1 MLLLPKRK
9 PVLIMSIDRIAL
21 EQLDGEQREIAEL
34 IGIESYKKL
43 VRYFGGGQIYVCKA
57 DTLMK
62 ISRNAE
68 ICGRFNGYNY
78 RELALEY
85 NLSTKTIREITA
97 EKLKIIKNMPL
108 EGQLE
113 LE

>member
-9 PVLIMSIDRIAL
+9 PVIMSIDRITL

-43 VRYFGGGQIYVCKA
+43 VRYFGGGQVYICKA

-85 NLSTKTIREITA
+85 NLSTKTIREITS
-97 EKLKIIKNMPL
+97 EKLKIIKNMPID
-108 EGQLE
+108 GQLE